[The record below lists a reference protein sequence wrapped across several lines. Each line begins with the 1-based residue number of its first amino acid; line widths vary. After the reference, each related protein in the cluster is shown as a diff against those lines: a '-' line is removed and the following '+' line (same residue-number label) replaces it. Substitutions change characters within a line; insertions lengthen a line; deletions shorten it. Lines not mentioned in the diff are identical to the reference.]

1 MKDFSLNLNKSK
13 WKSIKLGD
21 LVTEISDRV
30 DNPKDSSY
38 DYFVGLD
45 NFISGDLKI
54 KSWTDANSITSS
66 AKSFKVG
73 DILFARRNVH
83 LKRASNVDFEGCCS
97 GDAFVLRPNKN
108 KVDPKFLVFLLN
120 SNSLWDYAISEA
132 AGTMSKRVKWR
143 DLSKFTFFLPP
154 NDIQIKISNLLWEIN
169 KNIEDYYEVVD
180 KVKEL
185 YQAKIEKSV
194 PRNGNKYWNLSDIIT
209 IRRGITYKSTD
220 FSNKNDG
227 IPLLNLKCVKI
238 GGGFNN
244 NGIKYFKG
252 NAKIEYYAK
261 NSDLIIACTDI
272 TRRGRVVGYPLHDSA
287 YIDKKILFTM
297 DLAAISIVNE
307 ELSRDYLYYVLKA
320 NWVHWILFAHSPG
333 TTVLHLDSDGF
344 KKIKLPKIDKDSQ
357 KKIVG
362 DLKFLEMNIEK
373 NENRI
378 KETKSLQKKIIN
390 EIFI

>member
-1 MKDFSLNLNKSK
+1 MKDLFLNFNKSK
-13 WKSIKLGD
+13 WKSVKLGD
-21 LVTEISDRV
+21 LVNEISDRI
-30 DNPKDSSY
+30 DNPRDSSY
-38 DYFVGLD
+38 DHFVGLD

-54 KSWTDANSITSS
+54 KSWTDTRNIVSS
-66 AKSFKVG
+66 AKSFKAG

-83 LKRASNVDFEGCCS
+83 LRRASNVDFDGCCS
-97 GDAFVLRPNKN
+97 GDAFVLRPNKD
-108 KVDPKFLVFLLN
+108 KVNPKFLVFLLN

-154 NDIQIKISNLLWEIN
+154 NDIQIKLSNLLWETN
-169 KNIEDYYEVVD
+169 KIIEDYYGVVD
-180 KVKEL
+180 NLKEL

-194 PRNGNKYWNLSDIIT
+194 PKNGNKYWTLSKIIN
-209 IRRGITYKSTD
+209 IRRGITYKSSD
-220 FSNKNDG
+220 YSNKNDG
-227 IPLLNLKCVKI
+227 IPLLNLKCIKI

-244 NGIKYFKG
+244 SGIKYFKG
-252 NAKIEYYAK
+252 NANKEYYAK

-272 TRRGRVVGYPLHDSA
+272 TRRGRVVGYPLHYSA

-297 DLAAISIVNE
+297 DLAAISIIGD

-333 TTVLHLDSDGF
+333 TTVLHLDVDGF
-344 KKIKLPKIDKDSQ
+344 KKIKLPKIDKNSQ
-357 KKIVG
+357 KKIVS
-362 DLKFLEMNIEK
+362 DLKLLEINIEK

-390 EIFI
+390 EIFS